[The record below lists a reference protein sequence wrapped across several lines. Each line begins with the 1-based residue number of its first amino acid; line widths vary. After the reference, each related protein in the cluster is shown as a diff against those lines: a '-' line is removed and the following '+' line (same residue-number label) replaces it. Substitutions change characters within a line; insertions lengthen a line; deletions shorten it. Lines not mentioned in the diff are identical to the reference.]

1 MNKIVVIFFFAL
13 TLAACQAPEIK
24 EPIEYTGPIREAEK
38 VEMFYTENDKIKVKM
53 LADLVYEF
61 QNGDQEFPK
70 GIYLEFYDEF
80 GHLESTLRANHAYFF
95 MEEDQWRG
103 RGKVEVKI
111 RKNNGNIG
119 TVDIRPSS
127 YSITPNVNGSTIR
140 FTLDRPRNISVEVN
154 GDKLHSLHLF
164 AQPIEESRPDPNDPN
179 VVYFGPGVHE
189 APDKPGDVYR
199 IKSGQTVYIHGGAV
213 IKGKL
218 LCDNV
223 KDVHIIGRGI
233 ILEPERGVEIRFS
246 ENVEIDGIHVINP
259 QHYTI
264 YGGQSKGLKIKN
276 LTSFSCRGWSDG
288 IDLMSC
294 SDVEIDGVF
303 MRNSDD
309 CIAIY
314 AHRWD
319 FYGNAKNF
327 KITNSTLW
335 ADIAHPTNIGAHGN
349 TTHEGDTIENITF
362 SNIDILEHDEDDPCC
377 LGTMAII
384 SADNNLVRNVTY
396 ENIRVED
403 IQEGR
408 LVDLRVVNDPKYN
421 TQSGRSIEN
430 IYFKDIT
437 YNGSSLRP
445 SQIIGHN
452 ENRNVNNVTFENVK
466 INGKKIMSA
475 QEGDIIIGKHA
486 KNIKFK

>member
-1 MNKIVVIFFFAL
+1 MNKLSLLIIVLICSAAVQVAFAQDSL
-13 TLAACQAPEIK
+13 VTYDVPKALFYSMHNDDFTVQVRNPGGQWK
-24 EPIEYTGPIREAEK
+24 DLYEYRVQVDMDK
-38 VEMFYTENDKIKVKM
+38 VQDASM
-53 LADLVYEF
+53 VYF
-61 QNGDQEFPK
+61 DF
-70 GIYLEFYDEF
+70 
-80 GHLESTLRANHAYFF
+80 S
-95 MEEDQWRG
+95 
-103 RGKVEVKI
+103 GKVEVKI
-111 RKNNGNIG
+111 RKNNINIG
-119 TVDIRPSS
+119 TVDIRPLS
-127 YSITPNVNGSTIR
+127 YGIKPDVRGSIIQ
-140 FTLDRPRNISVEVN
+140 FTLDRPRNISIEIN
-154 GDKLHSLHLF
+154 GDKLHNLHLF

-223 KDVHIIGRGI
+223 KNVRIIGRGI

-246 ENVEIDGIHVINP
+246 ENVEIDGIHVVNP
-259 QHYTI
+259 RHYTI

-276 LTSFSCRGWSDG
+276 LTSFSCKGWSDG

-319 FYGNAKNF
+319 FYGDAKNF
-327 KITNSTLW
+327 KITNSALW
-335 ADIAHPTNIGAHGN
+335 ADVAHPTNIGAHGN
-349 TTHEGDTIENITF
+349 TTHEGDTIENISF

-384 SADNNLVRNVTY
+384 AADNNLVRNVTY
-396 ENIRVED
+396 ENIRIED

-408 LVDLRVVNDPKYN
+408 LFDLRVVNDPKYN

-430 IYFKDIT
+430 IHFKNIT

-445 SQIIGHN
+445 SQIMGHN
-452 ENRNVNNVTFENVK
+452 ENRNVHNVTFENVK

-475 QEGDIIIGKHA
+475 KEGDIIIGEYVKD
-486 KNIKFK
+486 IKFEK

>member
-1 MNKIVVIFFFAL
+1 MNKIFFLAIVLICSATVQVFAQDGL
-13 TLAACQAPEIK
+13 VTYDVPKALFYSKHNDDFTVQVRNPGGQWK
-24 EPIEYTGPIREAEK
+24 DLYEYK
-38 VEMFYTENDKIKVKM
+38 VQV
-53 LADLVYEF
+53 DLDQVQDASMVYF
-61 QNGDQEFPK
+61 DF
-70 GIYLEFYDEF
+70 
-80 GHLESTLRANHAYFF
+80 S
-95 MEEDQWRG
+95 
-103 RGKVEVKI
+103 GKVEVKI
-111 RKNNGNIG
+111 RKNNGNVG
-119 TVDIRPSS
+119 TVAIRPLS
-127 YSITPNVNGSTIR
+127 YGITSEVNGSTIQ
-140 FTLDRPRNISVEVN
+140 FTLDKPRNISIEIN
-154 GDKLHSLHLF
+154 GDKLHNLHLF

-189 APDKPGDVYR
+189 APDKPGDVFR
-199 IKSGQTVYIHGGAV
+199 VKSGQTVYIHGGAV

-223 KDVHIIGRGI
+223 KNVRIIGRGI

-246 ENVEIDGIHVINP
+246 ENVEIDGIHVVNP

-276 LTSFSCRGWSDG
+276 LTSFSCKGWSDG

-319 FYGNAKNF
+319 FYGDAKNF

-335 ADIAHPTNIGAHGN
+335 ADVAHPTNIGAHGN

-384 SADNNLVRNVTY
+384 AADNNLVRNVTY
-396 ENIRVED
+396 ENIRIED

-408 LVDLRVVNDPKYN
+408 LFDLRVVNDPKYN

-430 IYFKDIT
+430 IHFKNIT

-445 SQIIGHN
+445 SQIMGHN

-475 QEGDIIIGKHA
+475 NEGDIIIGEYVKD
-486 KNIKFK
+486 IKFIK